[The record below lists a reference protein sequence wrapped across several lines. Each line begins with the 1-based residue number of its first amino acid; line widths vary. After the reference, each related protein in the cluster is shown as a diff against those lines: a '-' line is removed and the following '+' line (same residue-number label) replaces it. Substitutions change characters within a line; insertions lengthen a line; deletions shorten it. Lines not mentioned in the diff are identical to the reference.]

1 MVLISYMDSNY
12 KKVLTN
18 LEFLKDKRRN
28 IQFQEWINSN
38 SEDNIPI
45 KFIINKMCLDVIK
58 SIKDNNMKISNE
70 KQLKNEIATFIYQR
84 SYVKI

>member
-1 MVLISYMDSNY
+1 MDSNY

>member
-1 MVLISYMDSNY
+1 MDSNY

-18 LEFLKDKRRN
+18 LAFLKDKRRN

-45 KFIINKMCLDVIK
+45 KFIRMLLKAL
-58 SIKDNNMKISNE
+58 KIT
-70 KQLKNEIATFIYQR
+70 I
-84 SYVKI
+84 

>member
-1 MVLISYMDSNY
+1 MDSNY

-18 LEFLKDKRRN
+18 LAFLKDKRRN